1 MIDIISQSGD
11 IGLYDTQTM
20 KAANILSVQLGSL
33 EYEPTLG
40 IDLKFFLDE
49 DYSFQNESFRA
60 YLIEILA
67 NNGVNVST
75 VIEVVENL
83 YSQYTFNISSEQ
95 NNTALISR

>member
-1 MIDIISQSGD
+1 MIDIISQDGD

-40 IDLKFFLDE
+40 IDLKYFLDE

-75 VIEVVENL
+75 VVEVVENL
-83 YSQYTFNISSEQ
+83 YAQYTFNISSDE